1 MAGCRGGT
9 GAGRLGRLPVNL
21 IIVRVEYIHIFG
33 LARDDV
39 SGSGAITPLAPSA
52 IARHDR
58 ETGSEPSPRSYV
70 WARSLLHG
78 KLGRRL
84 ESSARRG
91 W

>member
-1 MAGCRGGT
+1 MVGSP

-33 LARDDV
+33 LAQDDV
-39 SGSGAITPLAPSA
+39 SGSDAITPLAPSA

-58 ETGSEPSPRSYV
+58 VTISEPSPRSYA
-70 WARSLLHG
+70 WARGLLHG
-78 KLGRRL
+78 KLRRRL